1 MGDMLSLILHVLPF
15 TWNLVCPFTNSFC
28 LLAMAS
34 IVDSEAQFELRM
46 EQVRLPAALRLALKN
61 SGVCTISALAYAYGQ
76 PGQQIALDDFQAWV
90 RQLDPGATIGGVSA
104 LKRLLFESQTQLL
117 AILKEQITNPEPS
130 AARKVPQAE
139 RDARLTNL
147 KARLNGVLIEGH
159 SEPSYSLL
167 DLATQLFDQNIL
179 RFIPLEKCFSRL
191 TELSFSNKSQ
201 TKLLEV
207 EASKVVLKEK
217 DAEFESAV
225 QSSYQALKAFKR
237 RGLALEFAGVMSY
250 TAHDRYVQMLFSH
263 LNREP
268 PVGYNRVS
276 VSQLLSAD
284 KAAWC
289 FLIEKNLKPRPDAAG
304 VMPLNTGLEEAL
316 KSYEVSFTL
325 LPMISKAQP
334 KAAQPSHGSKITAVP
349 AQHNSK
355 GQRKGSFRSK
365 PYGAKGKGK
374 NKSKFEPRIPQ
385 QIREGW
391 RYSLHARWRPNLFRL
406 LTEALQRA
414 SHRWT
419 LSEGVSCLLLVLRST
434 LHVGPQEI
442 VTSLHR

>member
-225 QSSYQALKAFKR
+225 QSSYQALEAFKR

-385 QIREGW
+385 QIREAGGTASTPDGDPICFD
-391 RYSLHARWRPNLFRL
+391 YSLKRCKEQVTDGRCRKGFH
-406 LTEALQRA
+406 
-414 SHRWT
+414 
-419 LSEGVSCLLLVLRST
+419 VCCLCY
-434 LHVGPQEI
+434 GPHCMLDHKK
-442 VTSLHR
+442 S